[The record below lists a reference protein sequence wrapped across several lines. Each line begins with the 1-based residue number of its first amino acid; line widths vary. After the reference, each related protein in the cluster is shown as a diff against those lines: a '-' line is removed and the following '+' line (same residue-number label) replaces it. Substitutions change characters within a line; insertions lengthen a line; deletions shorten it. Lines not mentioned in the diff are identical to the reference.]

1 MNMNAKYVATW
12 NKEGLLH
19 EAIIAAVSWQDYKN
33 SEHKAQVR
41 ITDKTA

>member
-12 NKEGLLH
+12 NKVGLLH